1 MRVQIHDDNENWV
14 RWGNLVQAWIR
25 QTETPPA
32 TVGALRKLLTDK
44 DINATVEGPDTRA
57 VQIVQYPGSPP
68 ASLMIML
75 PTEAMLDARLQ
86 SVTSGRYPLPL
97 FYDIAFAGA
106 NRANLSPAESLKLA
120 ARRIGEYSV
129 NECC

>member
-25 QTETPPA
+25 QTKAHPIS
-32 TVGALRKLLTDK
+32 VGELKKQLRDN
-44 DINATVEGPDTRA
+44 DIEATVEGPDSRP
-57 VQIVQYPGSPP
+57 VEIMQYPGSPP
-68 ASLMIML
+68 ASLVIML
-75 PTEAMLDARLQ
+75 PTAEMLDARLQ

-106 NRANLSPAESLKLA
+106 NRANLSPEESLKLA

>member
-25 QTETPPA
+25 KAKTHPT
-32 TVGALRKLLTDK
+32 TVGELKKQLTDNN
-44 DINATVEGPDTRA
+44 IQATVEGPDTRP
-57 VQIVQYPGSPP
+57 VEIMQYPGSPP
-68 ASLMIML
+68 APLVIML
-75 PTEAMLDARLQ
+75 PTAEMLDARLQ

-106 NRANLSPAESLKLA
+106 NRANLSPEESLKF
-120 ARRIGEYSV
+120 
-129 NECC
+129 